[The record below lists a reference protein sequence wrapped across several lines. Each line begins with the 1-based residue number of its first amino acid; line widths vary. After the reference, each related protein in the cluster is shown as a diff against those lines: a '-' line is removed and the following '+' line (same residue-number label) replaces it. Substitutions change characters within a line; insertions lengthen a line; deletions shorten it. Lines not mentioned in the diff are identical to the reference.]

1 MRIRQAAT
9 VLPFPFLEHCLKGAY
24 LAYARSA
31 KFMSES
37 SLPGLTLT
45 GNCLVELYGLDMTS
59 SYQHAFVYLRQ
70 LALHLRAAYVKKTP
84 EALQKVYQRRG
95 DCLGR
100 GKQGSFHFKTHP
112 HTPHKRH
119 CRSTAG
125 STSTASARGPP
136 C

>member
-1 MRIRQAAT
+1 VAAFLRIRQAAA

-37 SLPGLTLT
+37 NLPGLTLM

-70 LALHLRAAYVKKTP
+70 LALHLRAAYTKKTP
-84 EALQKVYQRRG
+84 EAL
-95 DCLGR
+95 
-100 GKQGSFHFKTHP
+100 
-112 HTPHKRH
+112 HK
-119 CRSTAG
+119 
-125 STSTASARGPP
+125 ARCGGG
-136 C
+136 